1 MNYELKLLAEVVRSS
16 VVLDSDTVAMTF
28 GQLERLAVAVVALC
42 TQSDALHKELLTAQS
57 DARLGA
63 MVRQLPELTALHHW
77 PSGMWSHS
85 LSGWYVTPEEALCET
100 ERQRARH
107 EALLAILRQPA
118 AMGKVGEGE
127 KNANDDHR
135 AP

>member
-1 MNYELKLLAEVVRSS
+1 MHRALDLLADVVQSS
-16 VVLDSDTVAMTF
+16 TILDGDTVAVNL
-28 GQLERLAVAVVALC
+28 GQLQQLAGAVVTLC
-42 TQSDALHKELLTAQS
+42 VTHKTMQR

-63 MVRQLPELTALHHW
+63 MVRSISELTALHHW

-118 AMGKVGEGE
+118 AMGKVREGE